1 MVYNEESCL
10 KSLNNLLH
18 MLSYHTPTRRCRY
31 VHQRD
36 HNRSALP
43 FTLYNTCVAI
53 TGSRCVVLMAKQRAE
68 ATHIT
73 TLTKH
78 SANLSSTRRG
88 GQSRARLKRLNNEAR
103 NMYIRE
109 VTNSIR

>member
-1 MVYNEESCL
+1 
-10 KSLNNLLH
+10 
-18 MLSYHTPTRRCRY
+18 MLSYHTPKIMCRY

-53 TGSRCVVLMAKQRAE
+53 TGSRCVVLMAKQSAE
-68 ATHIT
+68 VTHT
-73 TLTKH
+73 ATLTKL
-78 SANLSSTRRG
+78 SANLRSTRRG